1 MTDAVGTM
9 AQIRSKVKE
18 TMENLTSKKE
28 LLVRHKEQYEELK
41 FKLFD
46 YAQMKGQT
54 PEITVQM
61 TSRAR
66 VKGRIVDPS
75 KILVFLGCEYFVER
89 DPESAVRQVES
100 RLKYLNDAIEEFTQK
115 IKEAKQTVENI
126 DSLVQFQEKEDQST
140 QESTKEVKNEEGLPF
155 MDIREELD
163 DDGNVLTSTIQ
174 PQNEKRLQDFG
185 EEYGIAAEAEMDEL
199 NELLQDMGITKQNGS
214 KEFSERKA
222 SIEPKI
228 QELHES
234 LEPMIN
240 VKYKNE
246 ATEETI
252 IERDVSNMDQGCIP
266 KNEDHEEA
274 VSEFIMERE
283 VSHQVFETE
292 ESIKEPGNEY
302 FSMLKAMGISSKTQS
317 YIKPEEKVN
326 SHAELQRQSETVAQS
341 HSLVPSEL
349 QLETEVSEPH
359 SVEFSNYD
367 PSQPAIDQEDIM
379 QLQLIAD
386 EFEEDE
392 VDYSELE
399 YGFDQDDTDGDQDWD
414 GEGDSLVPESSRTLF
429 LKELERIRK
438 EKQEIRPTY
447 DDKNDELIETLH
459 TATQVKK
466 KKSVSFA
473 KDLQIK
479 EIENVSEELKKAEM
493 NNVKVSKFKQ
503 MRQSRSGPSIT
514 ENISGISEKEK
525 PLTNDIVERDIT
537 VTTDAVEKDVIV
549 EQEIQATRFITHKQE
564 PVTSDIVERDI
575 TSDVIE
581 NTPEPPK
588 KLSKFKTQQQS
599 QPQSRFSKF
608 KETMNTSISNST
620 SSVIP
625 KPTPIV
631 PPSQDPELTST
642 QVYEN
647 IRAYVLNDDE
657 EEESFLKEMVENVS
671 VYNPDMDEEDD
682 HESDN
687 EEEQDE
693 DDDGPLMLDEIMEN
707 EEVEDPDYFLD
718 ENLISKEYYDLRRL
732 MMVKYGEQAEK
743 KESTIEFKED
753 EGQELEPIDEFGNP
767 VKVSRFRK
775 SIGKK

>member
-9 AQIRSKVKE
+9 AQIRSKVND
-18 TMENLTSKKE
+18 TMENLTAKKE
-28 LLVRHKEQYEELK
+28 LLMRHKEQYEELK

-46 YAQMKGQT
+46 YAQMNGQT

-66 VKGRIVDPS
+66 VKAHVVDPS
-75 KILVFLGCEYFVER
+75 KILVFLGSEYFVER
-89 DPESAVRQVES
+89 DPKSAVQQVES
-100 RLKYLNDAIEEFTQK
+100 RLKYLNDTIEEFTQK
-115 IKEAKQTVENI
+115 IKEAKQNMENI
-126 DSLVQFQEKEDQST
+126 DSLAQFQEKKDQST
-140 QESTKEVKNEEGLPF
+140 QESKKEIKNEEGLPF

-163 DDGNVLTSTIQ
+163 DDGNVLNSTIQ
-174 PQNEKRLQDFG
+174 RQNEKTLQDFG
-185 EEYGIAAEAEMDEL
+185 KEYGVTAETEMDEL

-214 KEFSERKA
+214 KEFSERNA

-228 QELHES
+228 QDLHES
-234 LEPMIN
+234 LEPMISAE
-240 VKYKNE
+240 YKNE
-246 ATEETI
+246 AIEETI
-252 IERDVSNMDQGCIP
+252 IERDVSDMDQGSTP
-266 KNEDHEEA
+266 KNEDKEA
-274 VSEFIMERE
+274 AVGEFILERE

-292 ESIKEPGNEY
+292 ESTKEPEHEY
-302 FSMLKAMGISSKTQS
+302 FSMLKAMGISSRTLS
-317 YIKPEEKVN
+317 YIKPEENVN
-326 SHAELQRQSETVAQS
+326 SHTELQRQSETVAQS
-341 HSLVPSEL
+341 HSLAPSKV
-349 QLETEVSEPH
+349 QLETAVFEPH
-359 SVEFSNYD
+359 PVEFSNYD

-399 YGFDQDDTDGDQDWD
+399 YGFDQDDTDEDQDWD
-414 GEGDSLVPESSRTLF
+414 GEGDGLVPESSRTLF

-438 EKQEIRPTY
+438 EKKEIRPTY
-447 DDKNDELIETLH
+447 DDENDELIERLH

-493 NNVKVSKFKQ
+493 NSVKVSKFRQ
-503 MRQSRSGPSIT
+503 MRQSRSGPSIK
-514 ENISGISEKEK
+514 ENMRAVSEKEEL
-525 PLTNDIVERDIT
+525 LTNDIVERGIT
-537 VTTDAVEKDVIV
+537 VTTDAIEKDVTV
-549 EQEIQATRFITHKQE
+549 ERKVQATGFITQKQE
-564 PVTSDIVERDI
+564 PVTSNIVERDI

-588 KLSKFKTQQQS
+588 KLSKFKTQRQP
-599 QPQSRFSKF
+599 QPQSRFSMF
-608 KETMNTSISNST
+608 KQNMNTPISSA
-620 SSVIP
+620 VP
-625 KPTPIV
+625 KPTPIA
-631 PPSQDPELTST
+631 PPSRDADLTST

-647 IRAYVLNDDE
+647 IKAYILDDDE
-657 EEESFLKEMVENVS
+657 EDESFLKEMAENVS
-671 VYNPDMDEEDD
+671 VYTPDMDEDDD
-682 HESDN
+682 HESDD

-693 DDDGPLMLDEIMEN
+693 DDDGPLMVDEIVEN

-718 ENLISKEYYDLRRL
+718 ANLISKEYYDLRKL
-732 MMVKYGEQAEK
+732 MMAKYGEQIE
-743 KESTIEFKED
+743 KESKIEFKED